1 MLRLIEAAQSACR
14 GRESGSLPLD
24 PGEGVEWEYGPCSKS
39 AWNTLIKRIVVNI

>member
-24 PGEGVEWEYGPCSKS
+24 PGEGVE
-39 AWNTLIKRIVVNI
+39 